1 MRFLAEFVMQSRTKA
16 MAVAAVTAL
25 IPFLHLISAA
35 VVALVWLRME
45 KRDAWPVAAAAFLPG
60 LIYFFSGD
68 PSVLTVVAMA
78 IIFAELLKQQQNWVY
93 PLYAGLGCGVVMALS
108 FSWIPQEL
116 EQELFD
122 LLLAS
127 NPHFESLGFEADQ
140 HSQLLQVFS
149 QLLNGMITTLQVL
162 TALLSL
168 MLGRWWQAQLYH
180 PQGFAL
186 EFQSLRLP
194 AWYGLLLV
202 VFLLVLWSG
211 WQGLLP
217 LLPLI
222 PLPLIIAAFA
232 LIHGVVR
239 IQGYNSFWLGLLYLL
254 MLFAQP
260 YIILLLVGIAMADSL
275 LDFRS
280 RLAPPPPPSDGSGEA

>member
-45 KRDAWPVAAAAFLPG
+45 RRDALPVAAAAFLPG
-60 LIYFFSGD
+60 LVYFFSGD
-68 PSVLTVVAMA
+68 PSVLAVVAMV
-78 IIFAELLKQQQNWVY
+78 IVFAELLKQQQNWVY
-93 PLYAGLGCGVVMALS
+93 PLFAGLACGAMMALG

-116 EQELFD
+116 QQELFD
-122 LLLAS
+122 LLLAN
-127 NPHFESLGFEADQ
+127 NPHFQSLGIQPEQQA
-140 HSQLLQVFS
+140 QLLTVFG
-149 QLLNGMITTLQVL
+149 QLLNGMVATMQVL
-162 TALLSL
+162 TALLAL
-168 MLGRWWQAQLYH
+168 MIGRWWQAHLYR

-186 EFQSLRLP
+186 EFQALRLP
-194 AWYGLLLV
+194 VWYSLLFVL
-202 VFLLVLWSG
+202 FLLVLWSG

-222 PLPLIIAAFA
+222 PLPLLIAALA